1 MQEVKRK
8 ARADKKAA
16 ENADGLA
23 AKRLELLN
31 DMKTR
36 LKVLNEELAETENNL
51 TSAEGK
57 LEEES
62 KLREQLERMQ
72 TIAKEIKLE
81 KTIGRRGGAGRWP
94 VHVVLLICELL
105 AIGNPPSA
113 IPPTMQVT
121 HAAFRG
127 CELKELPTVD
137 FVRKCRTVLEN
148 LNLMLAGKRLGD
160 ALSWHQLFTDGTTR
174 RQIAFQNLVIGIMDE
189 DGKFDSVIAS
199 S

>member
-72 TIAKEIKLE
+72 TIAKEINQAGE
-81 KTIGRRGGAGRWP
+81 DHRPSRRRWEMASSRGTADLRVAHCWQSAVSNTPHHAG
-94 VHVVLLICELL
+94 
-105 AIGNPPSA
+105 
-113 IPPTMQVT
+113 
-121 HAAFRG
+121 
-127 CELKELPTVD
+127 D
-137 FVRKCRTVLEN
+137 
-148 LNLMLAGKRLGD
+148 
-160 ALSWHQLFTDGTTR
+160 TR
-174 RQIAFQNLVIGIMDE
+174 RLPRVRAEGVANR
-189 DGKFDSVIAS
+189 
-199 S
+199 